1 MTDDQ
6 KYWLIWFA
14 DHDIPH
20 EMYSDKEAAERRFE
34 DLNDNWTVYLFE
46 RIK

>member
-1 MTDDQ
+1 MPNDE

-14 DHDIPH
+14 DPDCEPEIF
-20 EMYSDKEAAERRFE
+20 SDKQAAEKRFG
-34 DLNDNWTVYLFE
+34 DLDDNWTVYLFE